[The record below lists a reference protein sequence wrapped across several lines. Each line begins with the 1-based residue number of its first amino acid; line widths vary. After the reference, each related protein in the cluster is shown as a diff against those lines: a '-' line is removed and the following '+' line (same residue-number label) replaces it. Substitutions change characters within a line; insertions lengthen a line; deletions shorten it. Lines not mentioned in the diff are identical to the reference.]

1 MKITKNEQFEKDGY
15 LLLPNLVSNPESLYY
30 KPMIDELGNP
40 KCGTVSYQ
48 GNKMIF
54 KEVDEQVEK
63 SFSRYR
69 YPAYKP
75 AYDIIK
81 KNLSIN

>member
-30 KPMIDELGNP
+30 KPMIDEVGNP
-40 KCGTVSYQ
+40 KCGTASYH
-48 GNKMIF
+48 
-54 KEVDEQVEK
+54 
-63 SFSRYR
+63 
-69 YPAYKP
+69 KP

-81 KNLSIN
+81 KSLEKIWEWNFFPHTILKGFIMLVVN